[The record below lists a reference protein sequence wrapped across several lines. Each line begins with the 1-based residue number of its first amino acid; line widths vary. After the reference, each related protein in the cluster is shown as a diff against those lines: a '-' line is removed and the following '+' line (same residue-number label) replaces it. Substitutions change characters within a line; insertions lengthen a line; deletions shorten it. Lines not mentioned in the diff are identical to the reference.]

1 MPVRVRPRLL
11 KLETKMNKTMLL
23 AIGGAGCEI
32 LDVVRR
38 NSKHQEII
46 SAQYSFADS
55 DEFNLKNY
63 ADDRC

>member
-1 MPVRVRPRLL
+1 
-11 KLETKMNKTMLL
+11 MNKTMLL